1 MNIFKH
7 FYLAAGTVLAASII
21 CTALAALD
29 ICSYRLAF
37 LLYIYGLSLAAV
49 KFCGKTRA
57 FKGFIASCFN
67 LMFFAM
73 FFVDMAIDKVLVPP
87 FNGFGLIFFVWL
99 YVIVESALAVSDW
112 VKNKLSF
119 DKGMFAALISFPI
132 VGAVSSGLY
141 LAGLPEWIPMAIM
154 EAQSIVMFWK
164 ILWYNGKAANSHS

>member
-7 FYLAAGTVLAASII
+7 FYLAAGVVLAASII
-21 CTALAALD
+21 CTALAAFD

-49 KFCGKTRA
+49 QFCGKTRA

-67 LMFFAM
+67 LIFFAM

-87 FNGFGLIFFVWL
+87 FNGFGLIYFVWL
-99 YVIVESALAVSDW
+99 YVIVESALTVSDW
-112 VKNKLSF
+112 AKNRVNF
-119 DKGMFAALISFPI
+119 NKGMLTALISFPI

-164 ILWYNGKAANSHS
+164 IMRYNGKSANLQS